1 MVDVE
6 RQLRSRVETLGGTV
20 ESESTPG
27 WGNRISATIPLDAP
41 VALPNRDVLTELAPR
56 EFEVLEHLVAGR
68 RNKAISERLGVSE
81 STVKFH
87 VAGVLRKLGVE
98 SRGAAAA
105 AGAEAG
111 VKPAP

>member
-1 MVDVE
+1 ME
-6 RQLRSRVETLGGTV
+6 PSNPSRRPGG
-20 ESESTPG
+20 
-27 WGNRISATIPLDAP
+27 GNRISATIPLDAP

-87 VAGVLRKLGVE
+87 VAGGVLRKLGVE
-98 SRGAAAA
+98 SRGGAAAA

>member
-1 MVDVE
+1 MGEPD
-6 RQLRSRVETLGGTV
+6 QC
-20 ESESTPG
+20 
-27 WGNRISATIPLDAP
+27 NHPLDAP

-81 STVKFH
+81 STIKFH

-105 AGAEAG
+105 AGAEA
-111 VKPAP
+111 VKPAPSPFGQVGQSVRPGLRAPASG